1 MMNIKGTSELF
12 SLCPSM
18 STSKVRAR
26 TPAASVTKGAFA
38 AGDSVQISAKA
49 TYQAGLAGQC
59 RQAVQLCGKS
69 VPQTR
74 IEELKQQYSGEQCPV
89 SANEIAGAM
98 LHQIGGLML

>member
-26 TPAASVTKGAFA
+26 APAASV
-38 AGDSVQISAKA
+38 
-49 TYQAGLAGQC
+49 
-59 RQAVQLCGKS
+59 QLCSES